1 MQYNSLY
8 LLLWM
13 HLFDYLLLCIVVV
26 TLTVVENHSVSL
38 IFLRLKK
45 TSMSIMSNARKMI
58 WT

>member
-45 TSMSIMSNARKMI
+45 TSMSMSNARKMI